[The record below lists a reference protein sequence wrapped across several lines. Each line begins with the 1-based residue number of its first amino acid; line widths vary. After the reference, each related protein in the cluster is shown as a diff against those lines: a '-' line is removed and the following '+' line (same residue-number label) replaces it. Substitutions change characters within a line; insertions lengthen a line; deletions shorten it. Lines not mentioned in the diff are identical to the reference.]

1 MAEAVKFIKRLF
13 NEAKEAQEKTIQKMK
28 ESRRIYRQGHRSGEG
43 VENRIFSIVEQ
54 ELAIMTDSR
63 PQIGISSRKKGD
75 EKIASALNTVVNASW
90 DRMNLDAKRDKLLR
104 HQKLC
109 GTGFVKLFWDGTEVG
124 YINATIPDPT
134 QIFVD
139 PDATNLEDAKYIMWA
154 GHKPLVQLTG
164 AYNNGKD
171 VEPGDS
177 WGIDCGE
184 GEGGNIVSPSRQKG
198 KGKGERCYP
207 TASVVECFYLDPD
220 DGVKKVATVANG
232 LLLEPPGRDAVS
244 PLSEL
249 YKHNKFP
256 YVRVI
261 NYDSDGFFGISEV
274 EILMQLQ
281 GKLNERQEKVAK
293 NIDELAKMLWILVG
307 NTKLDEESVK
317 STSIGDV
324 IFLPNGA
331 QMVRQTGPSLPAD
344 AWNSIADL
352 RRAME
357 DVVGLNEVSF
367 GRTPNDVKSGYMLD
381 LLQEASVVR
390 LRRTGRNLEYA
401 FKDFGEQLL
410 SNIKQYYTVTDTYE
424 WAGEYVDFKSDEMDE
439 SDQYKMQVDFVSA
452 LPISKAILRNMAIQ
466 LLGLGVIDKKA
477 VLETFERPAWNKA
490 LERIEAKEQQ
500 MLAAAQAAQAAK
512 AGGAFA
518 GEGNGRFRPAEQRQG
533 FARTA

>member
-1 MAEAVKFIKRLF
+1 MGAVDFIKKLF
-13 NEAKEAQEKTIQKMK
+13 NEAKEAQKETIEKMK
-28 ESRRIYRQGHRSGEG
+28 EYRSVYGRGHRSGEG
-43 VENRIFSIVEQ
+43 TENRVFSIVEQ

-63 PQIGISSRKKGD
+63 PQIAISSRKKGD
-75 EKIASALNTVVNASW
+75 EKIAPVLNTVVNASW

-104 HQKLC
+104 HQKIC
-109 GTGFVKLFWDGTEVG
+109 GTGFVKLFWDGGEVG
-124 YINATIPDPT
+124 LINATIPDPT

-139 PDATNLEDAKYIMWA
+139 PDATDMEDAKYIMWA
-154 GHKPLVQLTG
+154 GHKPLVYLEE
-164 AYNNGKD
+164 AYKNGKD
-171 VEPGDS
+171 VKPGDS
-177 WGIDCGE
+177 WGIDY
-184 GEGGNIVSPSRQKG
+184 NTDTKDVKSPLKSG
-198 KGKGERCYP
+198 KGKAEKCYP
-207 TASVVECFYLDPD
+207 TASVVECFYLDPT

-232 LLLEPPGRDAVS
+232 LLLKPKGREAVS
-244 PLSEL
+244 PLSKL

-261 NYDSDGFFGISEV
+261 NYDADKFFGISEV
-274 EILMQLQ
+274 EILMWLQ
-281 GKLNERQEKVAK
+281 AKLNERQEKIAK
-293 NIDELAKMLWILVG
+293 NIDELVKAVWLVVG
-307 NTKLDEESVK
+307 ATELDEEAIK
-317 STSIGDV
+317 STSIGD
-324 IFLPNGA
+324 ILFLPNGA
-331 QMVRQTGPSLPAD
+331 QAARQVGPSLPAD
-344 AWNSIADL
+344 AWNSVADL

-357 DVVGLNEVSF
+357 DVSGLNEVSF
-367 GRTPNDVKSGYMLD
+367 GRTPREVQSGYMLD

-424 WAGEYVDFKSDEMDE
+424 WAGEYVDFKSDKMDE

-477 VLETFERPAWNKA
+477 VIETFERPSWNEA

-512 AGGAFA
+512 TGGTSA
-518 GEGNGRFRPAEQRQG
+518 GEGNGRTRPVEQRQG